1 METSWLKSAQAAF
14 SEIYPGGK
22 ALEICT
28 AVMPGIIGDF
38 RATVLRAESGAAVS
52 EEYRT
57 EDNRTSVT
65 LTGHRD
71 TRAGKPVCVVTAMN
85 INGAAIALDPGGLVL

>member
-1 METSWLKSAQAAF
+1 MDVNWLGSAQAAF
-14 SEIYPGGK
+14 AKIYPGGK

-38 RATVLRAESGAAVS
+38 RATVLRAADGATVS

-57 EDNRTSVT
+57 EDGRAAVT

-71 TRAGKPVCVVTAMN
+71 TRAGKAVCVVTAMD
-85 INGAAIALDPGGLVL
+85 INGAAIDLGSGGLIL

>member
-1 METSWLKSAQAAF
+1 MNASWLKSAQAAF
-14 SEIYPGGK
+14 SQIYPGGK

-38 RATVLRAESGAAVS
+38 RATVLRSEDGAAVS

-57 EDNRTSVT
+57 EDSRAAVT
-65 LTGHRD
+65 LTGHRE
-71 TRAGKPVCVVTAMN
+71 TRAGKPVCVVTAMD
-85 INGAAIALDPGGLVL
+85 INGAAIDLGSGGLVL

>member
-14 SEIYPGGK
+14 SRIYPGGK

-38 RATVLRAESGAAVS
+38 RATVLRGKDGVTVS

-57 EDNRTSVT
+57 EDSRAAVT

-71 TRAGKPVCVVTAMN
+71 TRAGKIVCVVTAMD
-85 INGAAIALDPGGLVL
+85 INGAAIALDPGGLIL